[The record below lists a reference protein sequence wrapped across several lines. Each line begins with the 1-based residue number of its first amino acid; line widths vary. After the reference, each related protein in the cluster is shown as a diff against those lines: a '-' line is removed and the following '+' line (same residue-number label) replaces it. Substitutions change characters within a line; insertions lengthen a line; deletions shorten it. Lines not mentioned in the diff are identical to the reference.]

1 MNRRLGLAVLIIA
14 MVVAACG
21 RQVTGLN
28 APNGGSIPS
37 GTMLIRVNV
46 AGTLDF
52 TNFKYLIVFNTS
64 GTGAEPYPQAY
75 VNGYQNYSYALQFA
89 GPTGSVGVTNALPQ
103 LLQFYENPA
112 TSGLQEYSPPIPVQ
126 SLLFTP
132 NENGSGNQFQ
142 VEFVRLLL
150 NQPSV
155 VATAAPGASASPVAS
170 PSPSPVSS
178 GSPAASSSATP
189 FPLNTTAAQ
198 QSWYINFIVTDANG
212 VPVDSMGTGGS
223 TDTSYTLLV
232 NTAQA
237 QSINYTKP
245 TGAVVP
251 ANPNSQL
258 TGFTLINQP

>member
-1 MNRRLGLAVLIIA
+1 

-28 APNGGSIPS
+28 SPNGGSIPS

-64 GTGAEPYPQAY
+64 GSGAEPYPQAY
-75 VNGYQNYSYALQFA
+75 VNGYQNYSYALLFA
-89 GPTGSVGVTNALPQ
+89 GPTGSVGVTNAVPQ
-103 LLQFYENPA
+103 LLQFYLNPA

-126 SLLFTP
+126 SLQWSA
-132 NENGSGNQFQ
+132 NANGTGNQLQ

-155 VATAAPGASASPVAS
+155 VATAAPAASASPVAS
-170 PSPSPVSS
+170 PSPSPGSSAPPAS
-178 GSPAASSSATP
+178 GSPTP
-189 FPLNTTAAQ
+189 FPLNTSAAQ
-198 QSWYINFIVTDANG
+198 QSWYINFIVTDSSG
-212 VPVDSMGTGGS
+212 VPVDSMGTGGA
-223 TDTSYTLLV
+223 TDTSYSLLV
-232 NTAQA
+232 NTAQV
-237 QSINYTKP
+237 QNINYTKP
-245 TGAVVP
+245 TGAVIP
-251 ANPNSQL
+251 SNPNSQL